1 MKAVLFE
8 RFGKP
13 AEVLE
18 VRDSPAG
25 EPGPGQVRALFNVGG
40 SPATAWPDQRRT
52 REALEDLELY
62 VTTDVEYSPN
72 ARLAD
77 YVIATKMTLETP
89 GVTGR
94 MESIKYFHFGYG
106 FSAPYAQ
113 YSPAIVDPPPGSDLI
128 EDWQLYYR
136 VAQRL
141 GLSLKWV
148 NFWGVPEGYQEA
160 PVDIIPI
167 DMANEPTTD
176 DLYELMCRG
185 SHIPLEEVKR
195 YPHGHVWSEL
205 SEQRVAP
212 AEAGSTARL
221 EVANPDALA
230 ELAACAVAPAPRG
243 DGLVLVPRR
252 DNRMTNS
259 TGRTVPGLMGGRSY
273 NPAFLHPD
281 DMAALGLANGDT
293 VEIRSDGGAVIGVA
307 EADPDLRPGVLSMS
321 HGFGGCPGE
330 DEDPRVVGANTNRLL
345 QTDVGYD
352 PVTGM
357 PRMGC
362 VPVAVCRVGTG

>member
-1 MKAVLFE
+1 
-8 RFGKP
+8 
-13 AEVLE
+13 
-18 VRDSPAG
+18 
-25 EPGPGQVRALFNVGG
+25 VGG
-40 SPATAWPDQRRT
+40 SPATAWPDQGRARQ
-52 REALEDLELY
+52 ALEDLELY

-77 YVIATKMTLETP
+77 YVIATKMTLETV

-113 YSPAIVDPPPGSDLI
+113 YSPAIVEPPPGSDLI

-136 VAQRL
+136 IAQRL
-141 GLSLKWV
+141 SLELKWV
-148 NFWGVPEGYQEA
+148 NVFGQPGGYQEA
-160 PVDIIPI
+160 PVDVVPL
-167 DMANEPTTD
+167 DMAHEPTTD

-185 SHIPLEEVKR
+185 SNIPLEEVKR
-195 YPHGHVWSEL
+195 YPHGHVFSHL

-212 AEAGSTARL
+212 AEPGNTARL
-221 EVANPDALA
+221 DVANPAALA
-230 ELAACAVAPAPRG
+230 ELAACAAASERTP

-252 DNRMTNS
+252 DNRMINS
-259 TGRTVPGLMGGRSY
+259 TGRTVPGLMGGRPY

-281 DMAALGLANGDT
+281 DMAARGLANGDA
-293 VEIRSDGGAVIGVA
+293 VEIRSDRATVIGIA

-321 HGFGGCPGE
+321 HGFGNCPG
-330 DEDPRVVGANTNRLL
+330 DEEGPAEMGANTNRLL
-345 QTDVGYD
+345 RADRDYD

-362 VPVAVCRVGTG
+362 VAVAVSPVGTRGVG